1 MDLESP
7 VKPEAG
13 DTAGLEAP
21 LVNGQGEGGEG
32 GEGPG
37 EDKAQ
42 KVEGVGVRAVQD
54 SVSPAKTGPP
64 LSPQLNGALDNSVAA
79 ADSVVTNISQDIT
92 NHNVDTRVTNKYLI
106 HNYDAATV
114 FSYDSPGTAPLSTAA
129 QRSASP
135 GRTGDQR
142 SPQVTCPL
150 LTHRGCAGVHVRI
163 FLHPL

>member
-13 DTAGLEAP
+13 DAVGVEAP

-32 GEGPG
+32 GEGSG
-37 EDKAQ
+37 EGKAQ
-42 KVEGVGVRAVQD
+42 EGEGVVVRAAKD

-64 LSPQLNGALDNSVAA
+64 LSPQLNGALDNSVA

-114 FSYDSPGTAPLSTAA
+114 FSYDSPGTALNTAA
-129 QRSASP
+129 QRPASP
-135 GRTGDQR
+135 DRTGEQR
-142 SPQVTCPL
+142 SSQVTS
-150 LTHRGCAGVHVRI
+150 LTHRGSVPMFM

>member
-13 DTAGLEAP
+13 DAAGVEAP

-37 EDKAQ
+37 EGKAQ
-42 KVEGVGVRAVQD
+42 EGEGVGVPAVVQD

-79 ADSVVTNISQDIT
+79 DSVATNISQDIT
-92 NHNVDTRVTNKYLI
+92 NHNVDTRVANKYLI
-106 HNYDAATV
+106 HNHDAATV
-114 FSYDSPGTAPLSTAA
+114 FSYDSPGTAA
-129 QRSASP
+129 QRPASP
-135 GRTGDQR
+135 GRTGEQR
-142 SPQVTCPL
+142 SPQVT
-150 LTHRGCAGVHVRI
+150 
-163 FLHPL
+163 